1 MLTPAGPLDL
11 PVKPRHPGIP
21 MILRMIVLAL
31 ALPVPMAM
39 AAGSDPL
46 AGSEWRPVEIAG
58 TPTPEDVEVY
68 LQFRAEGA
76 VAGMGG
82 CNRFTGS
89 YSLEGEA
96 LAFSPL
102 AATMMA
108 CPEPQMLVEQRF
120 FATLAQVRGFAR
132 DRIDLVLSDA
142 DGAPLVVL
150 VQRDAD

>member
-1 MLTPAGPLDL
+1 
-11 PVKPRHPGIP
+11 
-21 MILRMIVLAL
+21 
-31 ALPVPMAM
+31 M

-58 TPTPEDVEVY
+58 TPTPADVEVY

-76 VAGMGG
+76 VAGLGG
-82 CNRFTGS
+82 CNRFTGG
-89 YSLEGEA
+89 YSLEGA
-96 LAFSPL
+96 TLAFSPL

-108 CPEPQMLVEQRF
+108 CPEPEMLVERRLF
-120 FATLAQVRGFAR
+120 TTLAQVRGFAR

-142 DGAPLVVL
+142 EGAPLVVL